1 MHPLLV
7 FQHKVYI
14 AKSGPNEVAHHQ
26 LARIRIQI
34 YTMNVYICILKM
46 KYSEFCAHR
55 IAIERDS
62 RFMGGGLGDDGG

>member
-46 KYSEFCAHR
+46 KYSEFCAH
-55 IAIERDS
+55 
-62 RFMGGGLGDDGG
+62 